1 MTSFDPQMLL
11 SGQYHDM
18 LMAGLWMSLQYLAF
32 GLCLSLPLGLLIALC
47 RLSPFKALRALGACY
62 VEVVRSIPLL
72 AHMLFWYF
80 GVPELLP
87 AALKEALY
95 EGPVESICAVL
106 AIGFYTAA
114 YMAEDIRSGIRAVP
128 PVQLEAARA
137 IGLPYLRAMRL
148 VVDTG
153 LHSQGWSREQAL
165 DYMPANS
172 GMGRSDA
179 QAEVDRYIAD
189 PGQAVAY
196 KIGALTIQRLR
207 GEAETRLGS
216 RFDLRA
222 FHAQV
227 LGSGALPLPVLE
239 SKVRDWI
246 AEQAAR

>member
-18 LMAGLWMSLQYLAF
+18 LVAGLKMSLQYLFF

-47 RLSPFKALRALGACY
+47 RLSPFKALRALGASY

-87 AALKEALY
+87 TALKEALY

-128 PVQLEAARA
+128 QVQLEAARA
-137 IGLPYLRAMRL
+137 IGLPYLSAMRL
-148 VVDTG
+148 VILPQAFRLTVPPLISQTLNLWKGTSIATVIGAAEMMYQAGQVESQSFRSFEAFAFASVAYLAVSLAITG
-153 LHSQGWSREQAL
+153 LASWFQH
-165 DYMPANS
+165 
-172 GMGRSDA
+172 
-179 QAEVDRYIAD
+179 
-189 PGQAVAY
+189 
-196 KIGALTIQRLR
+196 
-207 GEAETRLGS
+207 
-216 RFDLRA
+216 RF
-222 FHAQV
+222 
-227 LGSGALPLPVLE
+227 PV
-239 SKVRDWI
+239 RTM
-246 AEQAAR
+246 